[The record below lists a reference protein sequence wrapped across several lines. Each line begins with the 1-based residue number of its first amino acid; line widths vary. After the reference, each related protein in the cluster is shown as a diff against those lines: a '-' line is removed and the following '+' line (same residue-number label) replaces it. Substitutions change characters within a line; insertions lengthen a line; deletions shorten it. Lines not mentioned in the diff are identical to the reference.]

1 MERDQALTK
10 EVERYCKKIGA
21 DVVGLADPDLFNR
34 FPEGIEVLV
43 WNFKIGNL
51 KNIGSLIINK

>member
-34 FPEGIEVLV
+34 FPVGIEVLV
-43 WNFKIGNL
+43 
-51 KNIGSLIINK
+51 